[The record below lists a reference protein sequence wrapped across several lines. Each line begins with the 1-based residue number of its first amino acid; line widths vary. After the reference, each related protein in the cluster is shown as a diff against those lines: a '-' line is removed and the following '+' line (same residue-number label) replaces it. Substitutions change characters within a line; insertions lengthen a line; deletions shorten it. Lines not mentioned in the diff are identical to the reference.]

1 MTQKENEK
9 NKSIQADIQR
19 TLDSLH
25 LPEYKEIPDVG
36 LYLEQVTRFINT
48 ALESFPDMS
57 VTPSMISNYVKLKVV
72 TRPEKKVYSRD

>member
-9 NKSIQADIQR
+9 NKSIQAAIQADIQR

-36 LYLEQVTRFINT
+36 LYLEQVTTLCLLLMVFRYRLPVI
-48 ALESFPDMS
+48 
-57 VTPSMISNYVKLKVV
+57 
-72 TRPEKKVYSRD
+72 

>member
-25 LPEYKEIPDVG
+25 LPERIPVR
-36 LYLEQVTRFINT
+36 Y
-48 ALESFPDMS
+48 
-57 VTPSMISNYVKLKVV
+57 
-72 TRPEKKVYSRD
+72 